1 MWIMNTRVKSSLF
14 MSSLSI
20 LTLIAGLLI
29 FGTSILGAAAQL
41 SNMTSES
48 QLLTN
53 DSQGT
58 QAGSQIPSAALQTVL
73 EQTRSAN
80 ATGFAIGNIINQTGL
95 SNATQPGSENA
106 TMDSVIEEARNT
118 NATSFATGNIINQT
132 MSGSNT
138 TTS

>member
-1 MWIMNTRVKSSLF
+1 VWIMNTKGKSSLF

-20 LTLIAGLLI
+20 LTLVAGLLI
-29 FGTSILGAAAQL
+29 FGTSILGAAAQR

-58 QAGSQIPSAALQTVL
+58 QAGSQIPDVALQTVL

-80 ATGFAIGNIINQTGL
+80 ATSFAIGNIINQTGL
-95 SNATQPGSENA
+95 TNATQPGSENA
-106 TMDSVIEEARNT
+106 TMDSVLEEARNT